1 MFLIKRAGWTVTKIH
16 SHLTF
21 EQSRFKR
28 NFILMNQKSRQKSKN
43 NVEIDFYKL
52 MNNSNFGYDCRNNID
67 NCQFVPIFD
76 EYKEISYINRY
87 HNIFDKRVSSFI
99 TPDILKHKAKEDY
112 NGKLMKLDKEDRF
125 YEIKLQTLNA
135 ERRSSLESAEIFE
148 KNWIRNKK
156 RKTLH
161 DYGTR
166 KDEVFRN
173 QQIKSLTD
181 FDEDYSSSIRSVAV
195 QKSLKVNL
203 TTRFLNEK
211 MLMFSKISVKSF
223 VYDLIDVFMFPNE
236 EIQKLYNKH
245 KINKCYLDQNLTDTN
260 SSSMFFV
267 FVCNLQCN
275 LKENEVKDLI
285 FEIILKS
292 KLFDRIDLSADYFEK
307 FQCKNPDLEK

>member
-1 MFLIKRAGWTVTKIH
+1 
-16 SHLTF
+16 
-21 EQSRFKR
+21 
-28 NFILMNQKSRQKSKN
+28 
-43 NVEIDFYKL
+43 
-52 MNNSNFGYDCRNNID
+52 
-67 NCQFVPIFD
+67 
-76 EYKEISYINRY
+76 
-87 HNIFDKRVSSFI
+87 
-99 TPDILKHKAKEDY
+99 
-112 NGKLMKLDKEDRF
+112 MKLDKEDRF

-135 ERRSSLESAEIFE
+135 ERRSSLETAEIFE
-148 KNWIRNKK
+148 KNLKRNKK

-173 QQIKSLTD
+173 QLIKSLID
-181 FDEDYSSSIRSVAV
+181 FDEDYSSIIRSVAA
-195 QKSLKVNL
+195 QKSSKVNL
-203 TTRFLNEK
+203 TTRFLNGK

-236 EIQKLYNKH
+236 EIQKNYNKH

-292 KLFDRIDLSADYFEK
+292 KLFDRIDLSADYFQK
-307 FQCKNPDLEK
+307 FQCKNPDLKKQIGLFEVENIDKTNIITTALNPKEYYEKFNDYSDNKKH

>member
-236 EIQKLYNKH
+236 EIQKNYNKH